1 MTRCRGLILGRWA
14 KGRGIEA
21 LSQETGVCMMLGSA
35 HSCMTKLRVAGTPP
49 YEHPA
54 LARAWYG
61 AQVFQCALRPPPCPN
76 GLHDDSEGRCRFPA
90 KLSEGGFTE
99 LRQAFFGTGSDTLRG
114 GGCLRA
120 FFGTLGASPRTT
132 PLSLRG
138 RDGAGSGPGGFSG
151 GVQRVDHLTHC
162 QIWRFA
168 EWEMP
173 PQGVGG

>member
-1 MTRCRGLILGRWA
+1 MMIPKGDADFQQSFRRGVSLSCVKPFLVLGR
-14 KGRGIEA
+14 I
-21 LSQETGVCMMLGSA
+21 
-35 HSCMTKLRVAGTPP
+35 P
-49 YEHPA
+49 Y
-54 LARAWYG
+54 
-61 AQVFQCALRPPPCPN
+61 
-76 GLHDDSEGRCRFPA
+76 
-90 KLSEGGFTE
+90 GG
-99 LRQAFFGTGSDTLRG
+99 G